1 MENQSPKHTEA
12 KPWHRT
18 YEKLSY
24 DLPLLVE
31 TPLSS
36 IVEEIGHQYPDAPAL
51 AYMGRVI
58 SYAELDALANRLA
71 HVFLELGLKPGDTV
85 GINMPNIPQYVVA
98 MLAAWKTGCAVSGV
112 SPLLTPPEI
121 VYQINDADIRIL
133 VTLDVLATTTL
144 PKITGQVPGLLAVI
158 ITGVGDLLSTDWQ
171 KAPGPGKNGDSL
183 IELSGAKVESFLA
196 AMASASDKRVYTPV
210 NFDDTIFIQYT
221 GGTTGKPKGAQLTLG
236 NMLSNTGLGGAFLG
250 FEKDG
255 ENVFSAFPLFH
266 VAGLFVGLLTLRN
279 RGCYH
284 LFPDPRNIE
293 HIVET
298 MRQSPPTLM
307 CNVPTLYQMLMD
319 HPGFA
324 QLDFSKLKIGFSG
337 AAPFPMEQMEK
348 LEAIIGKGRVVECY
362 GMTETS
368 PMITVNPPGFV
379 KQGTVGIP
387 VFDTDVKILDVET
400 KTIEVPLGEPGE
412 LAISGPQVMKGY
424 RHLPAETA
432 RSMREIDGERWFLTG
447 DVAMMDQDGYVT
459 ICDRSKDMLIVGG
472 YKVFSVEVEG
482 KLAELPFVELAAVVG
497 APDPKR
503 PGNDLVNL
511 FVQLTEQG
519 KSENRDGLIEE
530 IMVFCKENMAPYKV
544 PKRIE
549 IIEQI
554 PLTPIGKIDKK
565 RLRAALAA

>member
-1 MENQSPKHTEA
+1 MKNPSPAQTQI

-24 DLPLLVE
+24 DLPPLVE

-36 IVEEIGHQYPDAPAL
+36 IIEQTGQQRPDAPAL

-71 HVFLELGLKPGDTV
+71 HVFLSLGLEQGSTV

-98 MLAAWKTGCAVSGV
+98 MLAAWKAGCAVSGV

-121 VYQINDADIRIL
+121 VYQINDADISVLI
-133 VTLDVLATTTL
+133 TLDALATNTL
-144 PKITGQVPGLLAVI
+144 PKIAGQVPGLRAVV
-158 ITGVGDLLSTDWQ
+158 ITGAGDLLSAEWAQAAGRNESAD
-171 KAPGPGKNGDSL
+171 PL
-183 IELSGAKVESFLA
+183 IELSGATVASFRV
-196 AMASASDKRVYTPV
+196 AMAAASDKRVYTPV
-210 NFDDTIFIQYT
+210 SFDDTIFIQYT
-221 GGTTGKPKGAQLTLG
+221 GGTTGRPKGAQLTLG

-250 FEKDG
+250 FEKDV

-279 RGCYH
+279 GGCYH

-293 HIVET
+293 HIVAT

-319 HPGFA
+319 HPDFA
-324 QLDFSKLKIGFSG
+324 QLDFSRLKIGFSG

-400 KTIEVPLGEPGE
+400 KTTEVAPGEPGE

-424 RHLPAETA
+424 RHLPEETE
-432 RSMREIDGERWFLTG
+432 RSMREIDGQRWFLTG
-447 DVAMMDQDGYVT
+447 DVAMMDEDGYVT

-482 KLAELPFVELAAVVG
+482 KLAELPCVELAAVVG
-497 APDPKR
+497 VPDPQR
-503 PGNDLVNL
+503 PGNDVVNL
-511 FVQLTEQG
+511 FVQLTDQG
-519 KSENRDGLIEE
+519 KSANHDDLVEE
-530 IMVFCKENMAPYKV
+530 ITAFCKANMAPYKV
-544 PKRIE
+544 PKHIAF
-549 IIEQI
+549 IEQI

-565 RLRAALAA
+565 RLRATLID

>member
-1 MENQSPKHTEA
+1 MENQSPNHPEA

-36 IVEEIGHQYPDAPAL
+36 IIEEAGQQHSDAPAL

-71 HVFLELGLKPGDTV
+71 HVFLDLGIKSGDTV

-112 SPLLTPPEI
+112 SPLLTPAEI
-121 VYQINDADIRIL
+121 VYQINDADICIL
-133 VTLDVLATTTL
+133 VTFDALATNTL
-144 PKITGQVPGLLAVI
+144 PKIAGQVPGLQAVVV
-158 ITGVGDLLSTDWQ
+158 TGAGDLVSTDWQ
-171 KAPGPGKNGDSL
+171 KAPSPGKNGDCV
-183 IELSGAKVESFLA
+183 IELPRAKVETFLA
-196 AMASASDKRVYTPV
+196 AMATASDKRVCTPV

-250 FEKDG
+250 FEKDV

-293 HIVET
+293 HIIET

-319 HPGFA
+319 LPEFS
-324 QLDFSKLKIGFSG
+324 QLDFSKLKIAFSG

-400 KTIEVPLGEPGE
+400 KTNEVPLGEPGE

-432 RSMREIDGERWFLTG
+432 RSMRIIDGQQWFLTG
-447 DVAMMDQDGYVT
+447 DVAKMDEEGYVT

-497 APDPKR
+497 IPDPNR
-503 PGNDLVNL
+503 PGNDVVNL
-511 FVQLTEQG
+511 FVQLTEKG
-519 KSENRDGLIEE
+519 KSENRNGLIEE
-530 IMVFCKENMAPYKV
+530 ITAFCKENMAPYKV

-565 RLRAALAA
+565 CLRAALAA